1 MLFPGQD
8 TRLMSA
14 EGWLQTRR
22 LSKHFGA
29 VVALHDLNLR
39 IKLGEVVALVGDN
52 GAGKSTL
59 VKLLSGAH
67 LPSSGEIAIG
77 DRVVSIDSPGRAR
90 SFGIA
95 TIFQELALVENLT
108 VYENIFLGREM
119 LRPIL
124 GLPIMDRRRMRERVL
139 SLLENLGAHIPSPTA
154 LISELSGGQRQA
166 VAIARALDLETRLVI
181 MDEPTAALAV
191 VESRK
196 VLKLIVQLRE
206 NGTGVLLVSHNL
218 TDVFDVADRVVVLR
232 RGRKVAD
239 VLRSQTNPE
248 EVVSL
253 ITGAKSGLETAVLP
267 SHQPPATGKT

>member
-1 MLFPGQD
+1 M
-8 TRLMSA
+8 MEA
-14 EGWLQTRR
+14 AWLQTRR
-22 LSKHFGA
+22 LTKHFGA
-29 VVALHDLNLR
+29 VVALQDFNVGIR
-39 IKLGEVVALVGDN
+39 PGEVVALVGDN

-67 LPSSGEIAIG
+67 LPSSGEIVIS
-77 DRVVSIDSPGRAR
+77 DRVVSIDSPARAH

-119 LRPIL
+119 VRPIL
-124 GLPIMDRRRMRERVL
+124 GLPIMDRRRMRERVM
-139 SLLENLGAHIPSPTA
+139 SLIESLGAHIPSPEA

-166 VAIARALDLETRLVI
+166 VAIARALDLKTKLVI

-196 VLKLIVQLRE
+196 VLGLINQLRE
-206 NGTGVLLVSHNL
+206 HGNGVLLVSHTL
-218 TDVFDVADRVVVLR
+218 TDVFDVADRILVLR

-239 VLRSQTNPE
+239 ALRSQTNPE
-248 EVVSL
+248 EVVSW
-253 ITGAKSGLETAVLP
+253 ITGAKSGLEAALLP
-267 SHQPPATGKT
+267 NHQHPDTGKT

>member
-1 MLFPGQD
+1 
-8 TRLMSA
+8 MSG

-22 LSKHFGA
+22 LAKHFGA
-29 VVALHDLNLR
+29 VAALDDFNLR
-39 IKLGEVVALVGDN
+39 IGVGEVVALVGDN

-67 LPSSGEIAIG
+67 LPTSGEVAID
-77 DRVVSIDSPGRAR
+77 DRVVSIDSPSKAR
-90 SFGIA
+90 LFGIA

-124 GLPIMDRRRMRERVL
+124 GLPIMDRRRMRDRV
-139 SLLENLGAHIPSPTA
+139 SGLLESLGAHIPSSSA

-196 VLKLIVQLRE
+196 VLKLIEQLRE
-206 NGTGVLLVSHNL
+206 NGNSVLLVSHNL
-218 TDVFDVADRVVVLR
+218 TDVFEVADRIVVLR
-232 RGRKVAD
+232 RGRKAAD

-248 EVVSL
+248 EVVSW
-253 ITGAKSGLETAVLP
+253 ITGAKSGLETTLLP
-267 SHQPPATGKT
+267 NDQPPNNRKT

>member
-1 MLFPGQD
+1 M
-8 TRLMSA
+8 MNA
-14 EGWLQTRR
+14 EGWLQTRG

-29 VVALHDLNLR
+29 VVALHEFNLR
-39 IKLGEVVALVGDN
+39 IGLGEVVALVGDN
-52 GAGKSTL
+52 GAGKTTL
-59 VKLLSGAH
+59 VKILSGAH
-67 LPSSGEIAIG
+67 LPSSGEIAIS
-77 DRVVSIDSPGRAR
+77 DRVVSIDSPARAR

-119 LRPIL
+119 LRPIF

-139 SLLENLGAHIPSPTA
+139 SLLENLEAHVPSPSA

-191 VESRK
+191 VESRR
-196 VLKLIVQLRE
+196 VLKLIDQLRK
-206 NGTGVLLVSHNL
+206 NGNGVLLVSHNL
-218 TDVFDVADRVVVLR
+218 TDVFEVADRIVALR

-239 VLRSQTNPE
+239 VLRSQTSPE
-248 EVVSL
+248 EVVSW
-253 ITGAKSGLETAVLP
+253 ITGAKSGLATAVLP
-267 SHQPPATGKT
+267 NHQPPAIGKT

>member
-1 MLFPGQD
+1 
-8 TRLMSA
+8 MSA
-14 EGWLQTRR
+14 VGWLQTRG

-29 VVALHDLNLR
+29 VVALHEFNLR
-39 IKLGEVVALVGDN
+39 IGLGEVVALVGDN

-59 VKLLSGAH
+59 VKILSGAH
-67 LPSSGEIAIG
+67 LPSSGEIAIS

-119 LRPIL
+119 LRPIF

-139 SLLENLGAHIPSPTA
+139 SLLENLGAHVASPSA

-196 VLKLIVQLRE
+196 VLKLIDQLRK
-206 NGTGVLLVSHNL
+206 NGNGVLLVSHNL
-218 TDVFDVADRVVVLR
+218 TDVFEVADRIVALR

-248 EVVSL
+248 EVVSW
-253 ITGAKSGLETAVLP
+253 ITGAKSGLATAVLP
-267 SHQPPATGKT
+267 NHQPPATGKT

>member
-1 MLFPGQD
+1 
-8 TRLMSA
+8 MSA
-14 EGWLQTRR
+14 QGWLQTRR

-29 VVALHDLNLR
+29 VVALHDFDLR
-39 IKLGEVVALVGDN
+39 IKLGEVIALVGDN

-67 LPSSGEIAIG
+67 LPSSGEITIG
-77 DRVVSIDSPGRAR
+77 ESVVVIDSPGRAR

-124 GLPIMDRRRMRERVL
+124 GVPIMDRRRMRERAL
-139 SLLENLGAHIPSPTA
+139 SLLESLGAHIPSPTA
-154 LISELSGGQRQA
+154 FISELSGGQRQA

-196 VLKLIVQLRE
+196 VLKLIDQLRE
-206 NGTGVLLVSHNL
+206 HGNGVLLVSHNL

-239 VLRSQTNPE
+239 ILRSQTNPE

-267 SHQPPATGKT
+267 NHQTPATGKT

>member
-1 MLFPGQD
+1 LKSKD
-8 TRLMSA
+8 A
-14 EGWLQTRR
+14 WLQTRG
-22 LSKHFGA
+22 LSKHFAA
-29 VVALHDLNLR
+29 VVALHDINLR
-39 IKLGEVVALVGDN
+39 IGLGEVVALVGDN

-67 LPSSGEIAIG
+67 LPSSGEIAIN
-77 DRVVSIDSPGRAR
+77 DRVVTIDSPGKAR

-95 TIFQELALVENLT
+95 TIFQELALVENLA

-119 LRPIL
+119 LRPIF

-139 SLLENLGAHIPSPTA
+139 SLLENLGAHIPSPAA
-154 LISELSGGQRQA
+154 LIAELSGGQRQA

-196 VLKLIVQLRE
+196 VLRLIAQLRE
-206 NGTGVLLVSHNL
+206 NGNGVLLVSHNL
-218 TDVFDVADRVVVLR
+218 TDVFDVADRIVVLR

-248 EVVSL
+248 EIVSW
-253 ITGAKSGLETAVLP
+253 ITGAKSDLETVLSP
-267 SHQPPATGKT
+267 NHQLPDTGK

>member
-1 MLFPGQD
+1 
-8 TRLMSA
+8 MSA
-14 EGWLQTRR
+14 EGWLQTRG

-29 VVALHDLNLR
+29 VVALHEFNLR
-39 IKLGEVVALVGDN
+39 IGLGEVVALVGDN
-52 GAGKSTL
+52 GAAKSTL
-59 VKLLSGAH
+59 VKILSGAH
-67 LPSSGEIAIG
+67 LPSSGEIAIS

-119 LRPIL
+119 LRPIF

-139 SLLENLGAHIPSPTA
+139 SLLESLGAHVPSPSA

-196 VLKLIVQLRE
+196 VLKLIDQLRR
-206 NGTGVLLVSHNL
+206 NGNGVLLVSHNL
-218 TDVFDVADRVVVLR
+218 TDVFEVADRIVALR

-239 VLRSQTNPE
+239 VLRSHTNPE
-248 EVVSL
+248 EVVSW
-253 ITGAKSGLETAVLP
+253 ITGAKSGLGTAVLP
-267 SHQPPATGKT
+267 NHQPPAIGKT

>member
-1 MLFPGQD
+1 MKSRD
-8 TRLMSA
+8 A
-14 EGWLQTRR
+14 WLQTRG
-22 LSKHFGA
+22 LSKHFAA
-29 VVALHDLNLR
+29 VVALDDFNLR
-39 IKLGEVVALVGDN
+39 IGLGEVVALVGDN

-67 LPSSGEIAIG
+67 LPSSGEIAIN
-77 DRVVSIDSPGRAR
+77 DRVVTIDSPGKAR

-95 TIFQELALVENLT
+95 TIFQELALVENLA

-119 LRPIL
+119 LRPIF

-139 SLLENLGAHIPSPTA
+139 SLLENLGAHIPSPAA

-196 VLKLIVQLRE
+196 VLRLIAQLRE
-206 NGTGVLLVSHNL
+206 NGNGVLLVSHNL
-218 TDVFDVADRVVVLR
+218 TDVFDVADRIVVLR

-248 EVVSL
+248 EIVSW
-253 ITGAKSGLETAVLP
+253 ITGAKSDMETVLSP
-267 SHQPPATGKT
+267 NHQLPDTGK

>member
-1 MLFPGQD
+1 
-8 TRLMSA
+8 MSE
-14 EGWLQTRR
+14 EGWLQTRG

-39 IKLGEVVALVGDN
+39 IGLREVVALVGDN

-67 LPSSGEIAIG
+67 LPSSGEIAVNNQ
-77 DRVVSIDSPGRAR
+77 VVTIDSPAKAR

-95 TIFQELALVENLT
+95 TIFQELALVENLA

-119 LRPIL
+119 LRPVF
-124 GLPIMDRRRMRERVL
+124 GLPIMDRRRMRERV
-139 SLLENLGAHIPSPTA
+139 SGLLENLGAHISSPSA

-166 VAIARALDLETRLVI
+166 VAIARALNLETRLVI

-196 VLKLIVQLRE
+196 VLNLIDQLRQ
-206 NGTGVLLVSHNL
+206 NGNGVLLVSHNL
-218 TDVFDVADRVVVLR
+218 TDVFEVADRIVVLR

-239 VLRSQTNPE
+239 VLRLRTNPE
-248 EVVSL
+248 EIVGW
-253 ITGAKSGLETAVLP
+253 ITGAKSDPEKVVLAN
-267 SHQPPATGKT
+267 HQPPDTGKN

>member
-1 MLFPGQD
+1 
-8 TRLMSA
+8 MSG
-14 EGWLQTRR
+14 EGWLQTRG

-29 VVALHDLNLR
+29 VVALHDIHLR
-39 IKLGEVVALVGDN
+39 IGLGQVVALVGDN

-67 LPSSGEIAIG
+67 LPSSGEIAIN
-77 DRVVSIDSPGRAR
+77 DRVVLIDSPGKAR

-119 LRPIL
+119 LRPIF
-124 GLPIMDRRRMRERVL
+124 GLPIMDRRRMRARVL
-139 SLLENLGAHIPSPTA
+139 SLLESLGAHIPSPAA

-196 VLKLIVQLRE
+196 VLRLIAQLRE
-206 NGTGVLLVSHNL
+206 NGKGVLLVSHNL
-218 TDVFDVADRVVVLR
+218 TDVFDVADRIVVLR

-239 VLRSQTNPE
+239 VVRSETNPE
-248 EVVSL
+248 EVVSW

-267 SHQPPATGKT
+267 KSSTTQYGENINES